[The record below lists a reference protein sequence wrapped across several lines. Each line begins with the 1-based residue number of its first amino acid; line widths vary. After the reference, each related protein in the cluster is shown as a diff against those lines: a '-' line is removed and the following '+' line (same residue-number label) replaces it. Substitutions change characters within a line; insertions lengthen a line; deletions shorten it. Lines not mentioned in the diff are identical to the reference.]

1 MQSIGDVEGW
11 GCNRAALCQ
20 REEQQ
25 EANAVAAVV
34 RTDSAVL
41 LALASLH
48 RGSWRRLFCRRLCGG
63 GGCDGGGRDGL
74 SAALQQ
80 REEQQEANAVAAA
93 VRSDSD
99 VLLAL
104 VSLHRRS
111 WRRLFCRRLCG
122 RRGDCDVGGWA
133 VGVVAA
139 AGGAAGSNTVAAGVP
154 GSAYRAQARKKTCPR
169 RQEQRQWQQQLA
181 SKTT

>member
-1 MQSIGDVEGW
+1 MLFERAGGGRDAHKGNWNGGHVLGMAVVVGLS
-11 GCNRAALCQ
+11 AALCQ

-34 RTDSAVL
+34 RADLDVL
-41 LALASLH
+41 LALA
-48 RGSWRRLFCRRLCGG
+48 
-63 GGCDGGGRDGL
+63 
-74 SAALQQ
+74 
-80 REEQQEANAVAAA
+80 
-93 VRSDSD
+93 
-99 VLLAL
+99 
-104 VSLHRRS
+104 SLHRRS